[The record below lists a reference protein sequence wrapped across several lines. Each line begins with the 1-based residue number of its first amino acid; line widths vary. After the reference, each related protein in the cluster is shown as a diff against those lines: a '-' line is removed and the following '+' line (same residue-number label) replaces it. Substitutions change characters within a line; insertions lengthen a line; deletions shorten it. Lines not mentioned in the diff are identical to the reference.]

1 MIIKS
6 IALGN
11 AEEAYVEERL
21 TDGVNIIFSDD
32 NNKGKTLVMQGMM
45 YAMGNQPIF
54 PKGFNYRANFFYCK
68 VEINKKEIEFLR
80 RDSSFVVKKQEK
92 YYIFDNVTELKY
104 FLVDEHIFE
113 IPQISKDDHMVV
125 ADLNLFY
132 ELFFIGQDK
141 RNPSN
146 TINSGYNNKKDFV
159 SMLCSMNGYPLINV
173 EEQLVK

>member
-54 PKGFNYRANFFYCK
+54 PKGFTTCANFFIAK
-68 VEINKKEIEFLR
+68 
-80 RDSSFVVKKQEK
+80 
-92 YYIFDNVTELKY
+92 
-104 FLVDEHIFE
+104 
-113 IPQISKDDHMVV
+113 
-125 ADLNLFY
+125 
-132 ELFFIGQDK
+132 
-141 RNPSN
+141 
-146 TINSGYNNKKDFV
+146 
-159 SMLCSMNGYPLINV
+159 
-173 EEQLVK
+173 